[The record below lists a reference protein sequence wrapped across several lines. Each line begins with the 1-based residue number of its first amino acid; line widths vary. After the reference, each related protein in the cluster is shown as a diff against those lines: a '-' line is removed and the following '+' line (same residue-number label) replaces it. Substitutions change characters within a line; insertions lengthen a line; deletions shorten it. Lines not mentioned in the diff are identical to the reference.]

1 MARISVDVDVDMD
14 EFDLDDLL
22 SEVEYRYGRRDEKEI
37 GEFMMEMLG
46 INESQF
52 GLTNQMK
59 IDFLK
64 ENINEI
70 QLTDL
75 ENLIK

>member
-1 MARISVDVDVDMD
+1 MARINVDVDMD

-22 SEVEYRYGRRDEKEI
+22 SEIEYRYGRRDKTEI
-37 GEFMMEMLG
+37 KEFMMSMLD
-46 INESQF
+46 IDESGF
-52 GLTNQMK
+52 GLINQMK

-75 ENLIK
+75 EKLL

>member
-1 MARISVDVDVDMD
+1 MARVYVDVDMD

-22 SEVEYRYGRRDEKEI
+22 SEIEYRHGRRDEKEI
-37 GEFMMEMLG
+37 KEFMESLLD
-46 INESQF
+46 INDEQF
-52 GLTNQMK
+52 GMANQMK

>member
-1 MARISVDVDVDMD
+1 MARVSVDVDTD

-22 SEVEYRYGRRDEKEI
+22 SEIEYRYGRRDEKEI
-37 GEFMMEMLG
+37 GKFMMTMLDIDG
-46 INESQF
+46 SQF

>member
-46 INESQF
+46 INES
-52 GLTNQMK
+52 
-59 IDFLK
+59 
-64 ENINEI
+64 
-70 QLTDL
+70 
-75 ENLIK
+75 

>member
-1 MARISVDVDVDMD
+1 MARVYVDVDMD

-22 SEVEYRYGRRDEKEI
+22 DEIEHRYGGRRDKKEI
-37 GEFMMEMLG
+37 AEFLMSMLDLD
-46 INESQF
+46 ESDF
-52 GLTNQMK
+52 GLANQMK

-70 QLTDL
+70 KLTDL
-75 ENLIK
+75 ENLI

>member
-1 MARISVDVDVDMD
+1 MARISFDVDMGD
-14 EFDLDDLL
+14 FDLDELL
-22 SEVEYRYGRRDEKEI
+22 DEIEYRYGRRDKKEV
-37 GEFMMEMLG
+37 GEFMMSMLDLD
-46 INESQF
+46 ESDF